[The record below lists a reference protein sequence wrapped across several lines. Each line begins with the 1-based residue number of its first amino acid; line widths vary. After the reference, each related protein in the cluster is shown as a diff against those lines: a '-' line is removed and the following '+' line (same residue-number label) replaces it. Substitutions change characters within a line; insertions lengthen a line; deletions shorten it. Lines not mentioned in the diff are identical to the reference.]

1 MAMAGVGLISA
12 ATAAALLLALV
23 TAPAAAQTITLV
35 ELDAVYERGDKIVI
49 SGSVEPRVGEI
60 PVTIQVKRGSNV
72 IAVDQL
78 KVSRDGSFA
87 TIINT
92 DGDVWEVGAH
102 SVQAAYQQGA
112 TARQEFEISSMPVEA
127 GPEAVEGASAVDL
140 GDGEE
145 GRIQYTITGGT
156 VTDMALSRE
165 GLGLTVYVSAESAG
179 TISLTAS
186 RAYFDARADGCE
198 GADEEFIVIVDGRQV
213 DHTVERGESE
223 NVIGVDFFE
232 DEGRIQIVG
241 TCVIPEFGAAAV
253 ALAAASAAAVAAAGL
268 GARGRTFA

>member
-1 MAMAGVGLISA
+1 MAMASVWLASA
-12 ATAAALLLALV
+12 AVCALAALVA
-23 TAPAAAQTITLV
+23 APAAAQTISLV
-35 ELDAVYERGDKIVI
+35 ELDAVYERGSKIVI

-78 KVSRDGSFA
+78 KVARDGSFA

-102 SVQAAYQQGA
+102 SVQVAYQQGT
-112 TARQEFEISSMPVEA
+112 TARQEFELSSMPVVD
-127 GPEAVEGASAVDL
+127 GPATVEGMSTVDL

-145 GRIQYTITGGT
+145 GRIQYTISGGI

-165 GLGLTVYVSAESAG
+165 GLGLTVYVAAESSG

-198 GADEEFIVIVDGRQV
+198 GPDEEFIVIVDGRQV
-213 DHTVERGESE
+213 DHTVERGEGE
-223 NVIGVDFFE
+223 NVISVDFFE

-241 TCVIPEFGAAAV
+241 TCVIPEFGAAASL
-253 ALAAASAAAVAAAGL
+253 ALAAAAAAAVAAAGI

>member
-1 MAMAGVGLISA
+1 MAMASVGLASA
-12 ATAAALLLALV
+12 AAALLLALV
-23 TAPAAAQTITLV
+23 AAPAAAQTITLV

-78 KVSRDGSFA
+78 KVARDGSFA

-127 GPEAVEGASAVDL
+127 GPEAVEGMSTVDL

-165 GLGLTVYVSAESAG
+165 GLGLTVYVAAESSG
-179 TISLTAS
+179 SISLTAS

-198 GADEEFIVIVDGRQV
+198 GADEEFIVVVDGRQV
-213 DHTVERGESE
+213 EHAVERGEAE
-223 NVIGVDFFE
+223 NVISVDFFE

-241 TCVIPEFGAAAV
+241 TCVIPEFGVAAV
-253 ALAAASAAAVAAAGL
+253 ALAAAAGAAVAAAGL
-268 GARGRTFA
+268 GARGRIFA

>member
-23 TAPAAAQTITLV
+23 AAPAAAQTITLV
-35 ELDAVYERGDKIVI
+35 ELDPVYERGDKIVI

-127 GPEAVEGASAVDL
+127 GPEAVEGASTVDL

>member
-1 MAMAGVGLISA
+1 MAMASVWRISA
-12 ATAAALLLALV
+12 AAAALLAVLV
-23 TAPAAAQTITLV
+23 AAPAAAQTISLV
-35 ELDAVYERGDKIVI
+35 ELDAVYERGDKIVV

-78 KVSRDGSFA
+78 KVARDGSFA

-92 DGDVWEVGAH
+92 DGNVWEVGEH

-112 TARQEFEISSMPVEA
+112 TARQTFELSSMPVDPA
-127 GPEAVEGASAVDL
+127 PAAVEGTSRVDL

-145 GRIQYTITGGT
+145 GTISYTITGGT

-179 TISLTAS
+179 TVSLTAS
-186 RAYFDARADGCE
+186 RAYFDARANGCE
-198 GADEEFIVIVDGRQV
+198 GSDEEFIVIVDGRQV
-213 DHTVERGESE
+213 DHAVERGEAE
-223 NVIGVDFFE
+223 NVISVDFFE

-241 TCVIPEFGAAAV
+241 TCVIPEFGAAATV
-253 ALAAASAAAVAAAGL
+253 ALAAAAAAAVAAAGI

>member
-1 MAMAGVGLISA
+1 MAMASVRL
-12 ATAAALLLALV
+12 TAAATVLLCALV
-23 TAPAAAQTITLV
+23 ASPVAAQTISLV
-35 ELDAVYERGDKIVI
+35 ELDAVYERGDKVVI

-78 KVSRDGSFA
+78 KVARDGSFA

-102 SVQAAYQQGA
+102 SVQVAYQQGT
-112 TARQEFEISSMPVEA
+112 TARQEFEISAMPVET
-127 GPEAVEGASAVDL
+127 GPETVEGMSTVDL

-145 GRIQYTITGGT
+145 GRIQYTISGGT

-165 GLGLTVYVSAESAG
+165 GLGLTVYVSAESPG
-179 TISLTAS
+179 TITLTAS
-186 RAYFDARADGCE
+186 RAYFDARANGCE

-223 NVIGVDFFE
+223 NTIGVDFFE

-241 TCVIPEFGAAAV
+241 TCVIPEFGAVAV
-253 ALAAASAAAVAAAGL
+253 ALAAAVAAAVAAAGL